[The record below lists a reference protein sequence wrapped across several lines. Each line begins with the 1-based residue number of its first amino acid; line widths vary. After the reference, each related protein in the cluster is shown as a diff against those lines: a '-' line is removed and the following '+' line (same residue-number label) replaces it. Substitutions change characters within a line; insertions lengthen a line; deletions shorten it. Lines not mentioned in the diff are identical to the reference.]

1 MVESAF
7 GLELN
12 FAEIKLHLSALF
24 EKFRI
29 TLTFFDKNTHL
40 LPPPP
45 SPVFLKFKHGGTI
58 TMKTSH
64 F

>member
-12 FAEIKLHLSALF
+12 FTEIKLHLSALF

-29 TLTFFDKNTHL
+29 TLTFFDKNTPL
-40 LPPPP
+40 LPPHLLL
-45 SPVFLKFKHGGTI
+45 FF
-58 TMKTSH
+58 
-64 F
+64 